1 MTLFQN
7 RRLSKLF
14 SSLRENASSDSTLPN
29 RMFSS
34 FRVKTSSKSAMR
46 RSSFRTKST
55 SKSSI
60 GSQSSPSKLQWH
72 INPLYV
78 SAERHSNDQVNQ
90 SSSSSGVSSSSSG
103 SYFHSSHYD
112 VSPSGTSSSGV
123 FSDMS
128 TSSLGTSDTFPV
140 DPVNL
145 LTPVIPTAYT
155 KLRVVRRRI
164 SSNRSDTGLEIR
176 IDD

>member
-14 SSLRENASSDSTLPN
+14 SSLREKASSESTLPN

-46 RSSFRTKST
+46 RSS
-55 SKSSI
+55 
-60 GSQSSPSKLQWH
+60 PSKLQWH

-78 SAERHSNDQVNQ
+78 STERHSHDQVNQ
-90 SSSSSGVSSSSSG
+90 SYSLSGASSSWSG

-128 TSSLGTSDTFPV
+128 TSSLGISDTFPV
-140 DPVNL
+140 ESVNL

-155 KLRVVRRRI
+155 KLRVVRRRN
-164 SSNRSDTGLEIR
+164 SSDRSDTGLEIR
-176 IDD
+176 IDEYQAQKKLWVNIC